1 MLLICMIMSAC
12 IPDPLDVDGI
22 PTVKPQIVVSTQ
34 IIPDQS
40 LVVLLTK
47 SFSALDADS
56 DTDPEV
62 LLAQI
67 AVADATVTLIGPDST
82 YELLPVTL
90 GFYGGILIPFDAGEE
105 YTLHV
110 TSPTLGEVH
119 ATTVVKPQ
127 VTFENIDATLYYNDF
142 DDTLAQ
148 ITHRIKDP
156 AGKNWYMLNVQEVER
171 EDLVENAINPRAY
184 TRLLDDV
191 TFENATYEETFRVF
205 PRDYQAGD
213 TIAVSL
219 ANISEEY
226 YRFMELRQDNRFSL
240 VEFLGEPI
248 NYPTNVSGGKGF
260 FNLYIPDIRTFVLE
274 E

>member
-1 MLLICMIMSAC
+1 
-12 IPDPLDVDGI
+12 
-22 PTVKPQIVVSTQ
+22 
-34 IIPDQS
+34 
-40 LVVLLTK
+40 
-47 SFSALDADS
+47 
-56 DTDPEV
+56 
-62 LLAQI
+62 
-67 AVADATVTLIGPDST
+67 
-82 YELLPVTL
+82 
-90 GFYGGILIPFDAGEE
+90 
-105 YTLHV
+105 
-110 TSPTLGEVH
+110 
-119 ATTVVKPQ
+119 VKPQ